1 MKKFLKPLVL
11 LPVLV
16 IAAGCTMDEDFTR
29 RVQPDPQDMR
39 GPGQVEPGCLIV
51 KMKSEPE
58 DPMSLASSFPD
69 LEIKSVRRLYV
80 GPEKFEARKREM
92 GLHLW
97 YAVEF
102 DDAVPV
108 TRAASD
114 IDASGDME
122 VVSYVY
128 PVKYADATY
137 PFDDPKLPDQWHY
150 MNFGDKPGEVAGSD
164 INLFPAWEI
173 TTGRPDVIVAVTDG
187 GVDYNHEDLAYNMW
201 HNEAELNGQP
211 GVDDDGNGYI
221 DDIYGYNFLSDSDGS
236 IAPEDH
242 GTHVA
247 GTVAAVNNNGIG
259 VAGVAGG
266 DYAKGIHG
274 ASIMSCQTSPG
285 AAFIADAFI
294 YAADNGAVISQN
306 SWSVGRD
313 YSSVLA
319 PAMDYFIKYAGMDE
333 NGNQVGPMAG
343 GIIIFA
349 AANESTNESYPADA
363 DEVFAVA
370 SVGADY
376 KAAYYTNYG
385 DWVEVSAPG
394 GDANKGYNVMSTLPN
409 NAYGAMQGTSMACP
423 HVSGVAALVVS
434 AFGKEGFTNKDLW
447 TILSTGVRNIDE
459 YNPGFK
465 GLLGTGLIDAEM
477 CLKSFGPEPPDPVTD
492 LEAVSAQGSSI
503 VLRWTVPEDI
513 DSYKPVK
520 FNVFAS
526 TSTLESLDPSNPG
539 ENVMVSEVATGA
551 LLPGDVLET
560 TVSGLTPVTEYHFR
574 VQSEDNMGSVS
585 GLSNEVVFSTVGNTP
600 PVITPITGTEV
611 TLKAYETVRVEF
623 AVSDKD
629 NDNITY
635 ELDPGSDAATATY
648 RDGILTVVINGLNAP
663 VTQSPATYIATITVS
678 DGFDEASAKLSY
690 TVIPNNDPV
699 VVSPVADQVLNSA
712 TTPVNVDISSVFSD
726 PDGEPL
732 NYSVAVSGSVVR
744 ANINGSELR
753 ITPSAFGMDTVTLT
767 ATDLSSAS
775 VSSVFTVLVRDG
787 SKAADLYPNPVSDIL
802 NVRSGEATSSAS
814 VRIMAANGA
823 VVLEQDGLSMSPF
836 SPAQIDVSSL
846 AGGIY
851 KVTVTYTTAG
861 GNSRTITSDIAKL

>member
-1 MKKFLKPLVL
+1 MKRILKSFVLSLVA
-11 LPVLV
+11 VFV
-16 IAAGCTMDEDFTR
+16 AGCTMDEDYSR

-51 KMKSEPE
+51 KMKNEPE
-58 DPMSLASSFPD
+58 DPMALASAFPE
-69 LEIKSVRRLYV
+69 LEIKSVRRLYA

-102 DDAVPV
+102 DDSVPV

-114 IDASGDME
+114 MDASGDME
-122 VVSYVY
+122 LVSYVY
-128 PVKYADATY
+128 SVKYADATY

-150 MNFGDKPGEVAGSD
+150 MNFGEKTGEVAGSD

-173 TTGRPDVIVAVTDG
+173 TTGRQDVIVAVTDG

-201 HNEAELNGQP
+201 CNEAELNGQP
-211 GVDDDGNGYI
+211 GVDDDGNGFV

-236 IAPEDH
+236 IVPEDH

-266 DYAKGIHG
+266 DYANGVRG

-285 AAFIADAFI
+285 AAYISEAFI

-313 YSSVLA
+313 YSSVLG

-370 SVGADY
+370 SIGADY

-385 DWVEVSAPG
+385 EWVEVSAPG
-394 GDANKGYNVMSTLPN
+394 GDAYKGYEIMSTLPN
-409 NAYGAMQGTSMACP
+409 NRYGTMQGTSMACP

-434 AFGKEGFTNKDLW
+434 AFGKEGFTNEDLW

-459 YNPGFK
+459 YNPNFK
-465 GLLGTGLIDAEM
+465 GLLGAGLIDAEM

-503 VLRWTVPEDI
+503 VLKWTVPEDV

-520 FNVFAS
+520 FNIFTS

-539 ENVMVSEVATGA
+539 ENVMVSEVPTGT

-560 TVSGLTPVTEYHFR
+560 TVSGLLPVTEYHFR

-585 GLSNEVVFSTVGNTP
+585 SLSNEVVFSTVGNTP

-623 AVSDKD
+623 AVSDAD
-629 NDNITY
+629 NDDITY
-635 ELDPGSDAATATY
+635 ELDPGTDAASATY

-663 VTQSPATYIATITVS
+663 VTQSPATYVATITVS
-678 DGFDEASAKLSY
+678 DGFDEASAKLNY
-690 TVIPNNDPV
+690 TVIPNSEPV
-699 VVSPVADQVLNSA
+699 VDNPIADQVLNSA

-732 NYSVAVSGSVVR
+732 NYSVAVSGTVVR

-753 ITPSAFGMDTVTLT
+753 ITPSSYGVDTVTLT

-787 SKAADLYPNPVSDIL
+787 NKAADLYPNPVTDIL
-802 NVRSGEATSSAS
+802 NIRTGEAASSAN
-814 VRIMAANGA
+814 VQVKAANGA
-823 VVLEQDGLSMSPF
+823 VVLEQDGLSISPF
-836 SPAQIDVSSL
+836 SPAQIDMSSL

-861 GNSRTITSDIAKL
+861 GDSRTITSDIAKL